1 MKKIGFKKRSLDID
15 LSVDIDIRSWLSHCS
30 DFFWKR
36 PFTYLFIIFLIIT
49 LVLFKIDFNKDWK
62 LVCEFFSVIL
72 TFCFGW
78 AAILLRL
85 YDD

>member
-1 MKKIGFKKRSLDID
+1 MRKIGFRKRNLNID
-15 LSVDIDIRSWLSHCS
+15 LSIDINSWLSHCS

-36 PFTYLFIIFLIIT
+36 PFTYLFIVFLIIT

-62 LVCEFFSVIL
+62 LICEFFSVII

-78 AAILLRL
+78 AALLLRL
-85 YDD
+85 SDD